1 MDRINNLM
9 KEINRINKLNL
20 NFNNIENNFNDDLNI
35 YENLDLLIFHFNNYY
50 TKIFKTNDDIIQI
63 QLLSYKIAKYLEK
76 QKNYESAY
84 EYYLVGIQYYYPK
97 SYLSLAIYFQYMNYN
112 RMTLKLLNMF
122 NFLVD
127 QIKES
132 KNYYNDLLQL
142 KKNSIDLIK
151 QIENNNMKIYSEILI
166 NL

>member
-1 MDRINNLM
+1 MERINNLM
-9 KEINRINKLNL
+9 KEINSINKLNL
-20 NFNNIENNFNDDLNI
+20 NFSNIRNNFDNI
-35 YENLDLLIFHFNNYY
+35 KNVDQNFNLLIFHFNNYY
-50 TKIFKTNDDIIQI
+50 TRIFKTNDDIIQI

-97 SYLSLAIYFQYMNYN
+97 SFLALAIYFQYMNYH

-127 QIKES
+127 KIKET
-132 KNYYNDLLQL
+132 KNYYNELIQMKNDTIDLL
-142 KKNSIDLIK
+142 N